1 MIEKRKNKRQKKN
14 MIWPN
19 MIEAQYK
26 NNAKH
31 EIFWYKTKKQ
41 IQKQRK
47 HEICWYEP
55 KKTSSNN
62 EQKRNLLVQN
72 EKNKLKKR
80 TQIRKWFFNIK
91 TKTNFESRKTQK
103 SNFE

>member
-1 MIEKRKNKRQKKN
+1 

-47 HEICWYEP
+47 HGICWYEP

-62 EQKRNLLVQN
+62 ETKRNPLVQN

-80 TQIRKWFFNIK
+80 KKRKLFSNIK
-91 TKTNFESRKTQK
+91 TKTHFESRKTQK
-103 SNFE
+103 IVFE